1 MKNDFE
7 SQAQNYQIDLTEPHL
22 EEKFRK
28 KIVLIKKTDIE
39 YMGEKCTQ
47 IMIEDVTAFHM
58 IDQEI
63 NENINL
69 I

>member
-39 YMGEKCTQ
+39 YMGETCTQ
-47 IMIEDVTAFHM
+47 IMIQDVTAFHM
-58 IDQEI
+58 VEREI
-63 NENINL
+63 
-69 I
+69 